1 MVWLTLTEQ
10 NAHRAK
16 TVRSIAHP
24 EWGVKEFRHNAQ
36 PLGGGRFC
44 SVIGTGANS
53 AILSVDEYHLWEIV
67 EARYPVTLEEFD
79 TLASRAWQW
88 SSFEPERRGARAI
101 ADHEALLNYDIADMP
116 EEEQEHYVANFKK
129 YFSAWLAAQSR
140 CASAMITGAAGYN
153 VRRAE
158 KANNSERKRYEE
170 FTAWR
175 SRALWSIAQKRE
187 ATKPAE
193 QVLEEE
199 WDALRRDLTFKL
211 ANPTYMTAQSIYNVV
226 ATRAAHG
233 NVEIVERAIAL
244 VREHNAS
251 APKPAITER
260 HKFFKLADVAAQNRA
275 KQAEMATRAS
285 VEIAFPGGRVV
296 QDWAENRLRII
307 FDERP
312 ASEIAAA
319 LKRHGFRWAPS
330 QGAWQR
336 QNTGNAVFALKR
348 YILPLLKGETET
360 K

>member
-1 MVWLTLTEQ
+1 MAQIILTEQ

-24 EWGVKEFRHNAQ
+24 EWGVKEFRYNAQ

-44 SVIGTGANS
+44 SIIGTGANS
-53 AILSVDEYHLWEIV
+53 AILSPREYHLWEVV
-67 EARYPVTLEEFD
+67 EYRYQVSLRGLD
-79 TLASRAWQW
+79 ALAKRAWQW
-88 SSFEPERRGARAI
+88 SSLEPERRGAQAI
-101 ADHEALLNYDIADMP
+101 AEHEELLNNDLADIPDD
-116 EEEQEHYVANFKK
+116 EKVQYVANFKK
-129 YFSAWLAAQSR
+129 YFSAWLSAQSR
-140 CASAMITGAAGYN
+140 CASTMITGAAGFN

-170 FTAWR
+170 FTEWR
-175 SRALWSIAQKRE
+175 HRALKAIAKRRE
-187 ATKPAE
+187 ASKPAE
-193 QVLEEE
+193 QVQEEE
-199 WDALRRDLTFKL
+199 WELLRRDLDFKL
-211 ANPTYMTAQSIYNVV
+211 SHPHYMTAQSIYNVV

-285 VEIAFPGGRVV
+285 GEIAFPGGRVV

-312 ASEIAAA
+312 AAEIIAE
-319 LKRHGFRWAPS
+319 LKRYGFRWAPS

-336 QNTGNAVFALKR
+336 QNTGNAVVALKR
-348 YILPLLKGETET
+348 YILPLLKGETEN